1 MSRFNNTV
9 SFAAL
14 RQSLVGVINDAGENG
29 EVDVSAKEA
38 PLKVWHKAN
47 AKGLTL
53 DQATDAA
60 LAEFWP
66 DDEDDEDNEDNAET
80 SGIASEQP
88 AETVPVGKAT
98 ADMSRREL
106 LRYVSDHLPSE
117 YVAEMENNLR
127 RAQENA
133 RTLAKSAM
141 LLEDAFG
148 DAWGSLPIA
157 GTHSHDVK
165 GKPTGINNPDFV
177 QTTAVQQAQGYGK
190 EFSFYYG
197 VADATPAGAKAVTDL
212 NDFLAHKPG
221 AAKDTDLKPQLDALR
236 QAVNAI
242 RSHVRKAVAV
252 VQQKRR
258 LAEFPHFEVSFIRDK
273 MGGLVNSPTN
283 VKVYCG
289 GYKVGA
295 ETMHYTRV
303 ISTSSLLML
312 DLDLMA
318 KRGGDLEAFQ
328 TLFRREKEEEAAK
341 TGWKQI
347 TGAKVFA
354 DGLAHLNTW
363 ASEAVEG
370 GKNNVKMLAVIEALE
385 SDKTGTCIRAAQDI
399 RFLLETALASM
410 SAKARDK
417 ATA

>member
-29 EVDVSAKEA
+29 EADIAAKEA
-38 PLKVWHKAN
+38 AIKAWHKAN

-53 DQATDAA
+53 EQATDAA

-66 DDEDDEDNEDNAET
+66 DDEDDEDDEDNAET
-80 SGIASEQP
+80 SGIAAEQP
-88 AETVPVGKAT
+88 AETVPTGKAT

-106 LRYVSDHLPSE
+106 LRFVSDNLPAE
-117 YVAEMENNLR
+117 YVVEMESNLR
-127 RAQENA
+127 RVQESA

-148 DAWGSLPIA
+148 DAWDNLPIA

-190 EFSFYYG
+190 EISFFYG
-197 VADATPAGAKAVTDL
+197 VADSTPAGAKAVSAL
-212 NDFLAHKPG
+212 NTFLAQNPS

-236 QAVNAI
+236 QAVNVI

-258 LAEFPHFEVSFIRDK
+258 LAAFPHFDVAFIKDK
-273 MGGLVNSPTN
+273 VGGLINSPTN

-354 DGLAHLNTW
+354 DGLAHLDTW
-363 ASEAVEG
+363 ATDAAEG
-370 GKNNVKMLAVIEALE
+370 TKNNAKMLAIIEVLE
-385 SDKTGTCIRAAQDI
+385 SDKTGTFIRAAQDI
-399 RFLLETALASM
+399 RSVLETALASV